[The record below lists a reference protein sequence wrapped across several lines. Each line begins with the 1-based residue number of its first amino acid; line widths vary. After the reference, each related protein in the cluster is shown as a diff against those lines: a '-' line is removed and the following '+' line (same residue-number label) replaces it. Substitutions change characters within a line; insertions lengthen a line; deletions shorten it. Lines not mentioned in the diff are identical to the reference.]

1 MRLSDSF
8 LEQLRANTDIESV
21 ISPYVNLRRR
31 GKNLVGLCP
40 FHNEKTPSFTV
51 YPENGSFYCF
61 GCGVGGDVITFVRR
75 MENFDYMEAVKQ
87 LADRAGMALPEDGY
101 DDTLAKKRTAV
112 LAANRAAAK
121 FFHSQLFTDRGR
133 HALNYFL
140 DRGLTMETIRHF
152 GLGFAPDDWRALK
165 NHLNEQ
171 GFDDIL
177 LESANLLRRS
187 DKNGKVS
194 YYDNFRNRVMFPII
208 DPRGNVIAFGGR
220 VLDDSKPKY
229 INTSDTL
236 VYKKS
241 NGVFALNFAKNGNDG
256 KLIIAEGYMDV
267 IALHQA
273 GFTNAVACL
282 GTALTKEQANLLSR
296 YADEII
302 LSYDADEAGQKATAR
317 ALGIFGTTGMEIKV
331 LRLTGGKDPDEI
343 IKKYGAQRFRDIING
358 AANDTEYRLL
368 RARQGIDLSTDD
380 GKVKYLSAATEVL
393 AGIPSPVEVDVYASR
408 LANELGV
415 DKLAIESQVK
425 YKREGLRKR
434 RMAQREQDQK
444 RLLINGQNTKNPER
458 SQHLR
463 AAKAEETLIAS
474 LMRNPDFYNKLKDEL
489 SADYF
494 VTALNR
500 RIFSVILSRL
510 DEGGNTEPY
519 FLSSEFTPD
528 EMDNYMNKKCG
539 FLGVTHGYSSDSRDL
554 EKSIRENDEHRA
566 DAVKATSVMAYQIQK
581 FIGSYTAAM
590 NGLDAVVFTAGMG
603 ENNPELRDRACTDM
617 DYYGIKIDRELNAKV
632 HHQPNTVEISTPDS
646 KVKVYVLP
654 TNEELMIASDTEAIV
669 RKLGK

>member
-1 MRLSDSF
+1 MRLSDAF

-75 MENFDYMEAVKQ
+75 MENLDYMEAVKQ
-87 LADRAGMALPEDGY
+87 LADRAGMAMPEDGY

-121 FFHSQLFTDRGR
+121 FFHSQLFTEQGR
-133 HALNYFL
+133 QALDYFL
-140 DRGLTMETIRHF
+140 DRGLAPETIRHF
-152 GLGFAPDDWRALK
+152 GLGFAPNDWRALK
-165 NHLNEQ
+165 RHLNEQ
-171 GFDDIL
+171 GFDDVL

-296 YADEII
+296 YADTII

-331 LRLTGGKDPDEI
+331 LHLEGGKDPDEI
-343 IKKYGAQRFRDIING
+343 IKNYGAQRFQAIIDG

-368 RARQGIDLSTDD
+368 KARQGIDLATDD
-380 GKVKYLSAATEVL
+380 GKVKYLSAAAEIL
-393 AGIPSPVEVDVYASR
+393 AEIGSPVEVDVYASR
-408 LANELGV
+408 LAHELGV
-415 DKLAIESQVK
+415 DKLAIQSQVK
-425 YKREGLRKR
+425 YKREGLKKR
-434 RMAQREQDQK
+434 RAVKREQEQT

-458 SQHLR
+458 AQHLR

-474 LMRNPDFYNKLKDEL
+474 LMRNPDFYNKLKDGL

-494 VTALNR
+494 VTAFNR
-500 RIFSVILSRL
+500 RIFSVVLSRL
-510 DEGGNTEPY
+510 EEGGNTEPY

-528 EMDNYMNKKCG
+528 EMDEVERIFRSAAQLSNTVDECADCIKILKEEKNKPE
-539 FLGVTHGYSSDSRDL
+539 T
-554 EKSIRENDEHRA
+554 
-566 DAVKATSVMAYQIQK
+566 VKAS
-581 FIGSYTAAM
+581 
-590 NGLDAVVFTAGMG
+590 
-603 ENNPELRDRACTDM
+603 ELSDEDFAKLFRSD
-617 DYYGIKIDRELNAKV
+617 KRE
-632 HHQPNTVEISTPDS
+632 
-646 KVKVYVLP
+646 
-654 TNEELMIASDTEAIV
+654 
-669 RKLGK
+669 

>member
-1 MRLSDSF
+1 MRLSDAF

-75 MENFDYMEAVKQ
+75 MENLDYMEAVKQ

-121 FFHSQLFTDRGR
+121 FFHAQLYTEQGR
-133 HALNYFL
+133 RALDYFL
-140 DRGLTMETIRHF
+140 DRGLAPETIRHF
-152 GLGFAPDDWRALK
+152 GLGFAPNDWRALK
-165 NHLNEQ
+165 RHLNEQ
-171 GFDDIL
+171 GFDDVL

-296 YADEII
+296 YADTII

-331 LRLTGGKDPDEI
+331 LHLEGGKDPDEI
-343 IKKYGAQRFRDIING
+343 IKNYGAQRFQAIIDG

-368 RARQGIDLSTDD
+368 KARQGIDLATDD
-380 GKVKYLSAATEVL
+380 GKVKYLSAAAEIL
-393 AGIPSPVEVDVYASR
+393 AEIGSPVEVDVYASR
-408 LANELGV
+408 LAHELGV
-415 DKLAIESQVK
+415 DKLAIQSQVK
-425 YKREGLRKR
+425 YKREGLKKR
-434 RMAQREQDQK
+434 RAVKREQEQT

-458 SQHLR
+458 AQHLH

-474 LMRNPDFYNKLKDEL
+474 LMRNPDFYNKLKDGL

-500 RIFSVILSRL
+500 RIFSVVLSRL
-510 DEGGNTEPY
+510 EEGGNTEPY

-528 EMDNYMNKKCG
+528 EMDEVERIFRSAAQLSNTVDECADCIKILKEEKNKPE
-539 FLGVTHGYSSDSRDL
+539 T
-554 EKSIRENDEHRA
+554 
-566 DAVKATSVMAYQIQK
+566 VKAS
-581 FIGSYTAAM
+581 
-590 NGLDAVVFTAGMG
+590 
-603 ENNPELRDRACTDM
+603 ELSDEDFAKLFRSD
-617 DYYGIKIDRELNAKV
+617 KRE
-632 HHQPNTVEISTPDS
+632 
-646 KVKVYVLP
+646 
-654 TNEELMIASDTEAIV
+654 
-669 RKLGK
+669 

>member
-75 MENFDYMEAVKQ
+75 MENLDYMEAVKQ

-101 DDTLAKKRTAV
+101 DDTLAKKRTAL

-140 DRGLTMETIRHF
+140 DRRLTMETIRHF

-171 GFDDIL
+171 GFDDVL

-474 LMRNPDFYNKLKDEL
+474 LMRNPDFYNKLRDEL

-528 EMDNYMNKKCG
+528 EMDEVERI
-539 FLGVTHGYSSDSRDL
+539 FRS
-554 EKSIRENDEHRA
+554 
-566 DAVKATSVMAYQIQK
+566 
-581 FIGSYTAAM
+581 AAQ
-590 NGLDAVVFTAGMG
+590 LS
-603 ENNPELRDRACTDM
+603 
-617 DYYGIKIDRELNAKV
+617 
-632 HHQPNTVEISTPDS
+632 NTVEECADCIKILKEEKNKPESIKASELSDDDFAKLFRPD
-646 KVKVYVLP
+646 KQ
-654 TNEELMIASDTEAIV
+654 D
-669 RKLGK
+669 

>member
-75 MENFDYMEAVKQ
+75 MENLDYMEAVKQ

-101 DDTLAKKRTAV
+101 DDTLAKKRIAV

-331 LRLTGGKDPDEI
+331 LRLNGGKDPDEI

-474 LMRNPDFYNKLKDEL
+474 LMRNPDFYNKLKDGL

-500 RIFSVILSRL
+500 RIFSVVLSRL

-528 EMDNYMNKKCG
+528 EMDEVERI
-539 FLGVTHGYSSDSRDL
+539 FRS
-554 EKSIRENDEHRA
+554 
-566 DAVKATSVMAYQIQK
+566 
-581 FIGSYTAAM
+581 AAQ
-590 NGLDAVVFTAGMG
+590 LS
-603 ENNPELRDRACTDM
+603 
-617 DYYGIKIDRELNAKV
+617 
-632 HHQPNTVEISTPDS
+632 NTVEECADCIKILKEEKNKPESIKASELSDDDFAKLFRPD
-646 KVKVYVLP
+646 KQ
-654 TNEELMIASDTEAIV
+654 D
-669 RKLGK
+669 

>member
-1 MRLSDSF
+1 MRLSDAF

-75 MENFDYMEAVKQ
+75 MENLDYMEAVKQ

-121 FFHSQLFTDRGR
+121 FFHAQLFTEQGR
-133 HALNYFL
+133 QALDYFL
-140 DRGLTMETIRHF
+140 DRGLAPETIRHF
-152 GLGFAPDDWRALK
+152 GLGFAPNDWRALK
-165 NHLNEQ
+165 RHLNEQ

-296 YADEII
+296 YADTII

-331 LRLTGGKDPDEI
+331 LHLEGGKDPDEI
-343 IKKYGAQRFRDIING
+343 IKNYGAQRFQAIIDG

-368 RARQGIDLSTDD
+368 KARQGIDLATDD
-380 GKVKYLSAATEVL
+380 GKVKYLSAAAEIL
-393 AGIPSPVEVDVYASR
+393 AEIGSPVEVDVYASR
-408 LANELGV
+408 LAHELGV
-415 DKLAIESQVK
+415 DKLAIQSQVK
-425 YKREGLRKR
+425 YKREGLKKR
-434 RMAQREQDQK
+434 RAVKREQEQT

-458 SQHLR
+458 AQHLR

-474 LMRNPDFYNKLKDEL
+474 LMRNPDFYNKLKDGL

-500 RIFSVILSRL
+500 RIFSVVLSRL
-510 DEGGNTEPY
+510 EEGGNTEPY

-528 EMDNYMNKKCG
+528 EMDEVERIFRSTAQLSNTVDECADCIKILKEEKNKPE
-539 FLGVTHGYSSDSRDL
+539 T
-554 EKSIRENDEHRA
+554 
-566 DAVKATSVMAYQIQK
+566 VKAS
-581 FIGSYTAAM
+581 
-590 NGLDAVVFTAGMG
+590 
-603 ENNPELRDRACTDM
+603 ELSDEDFAKLFRSD
-617 DYYGIKIDRELNAKV
+617 KRE
-632 HHQPNTVEISTPDS
+632 
-646 KVKVYVLP
+646 
-654 TNEELMIASDTEAIV
+654 
-669 RKLGK
+669 

>member
-75 MENFDYMEAVKQ
+75 MENLDYMEAVKQ

-220 VLDDSKPKY
+220 VLNDSKPKY

-296 YADEII
+296 YADTII

-528 EMDNYMNKKCG
+528 EMDEVERI
-539 FLGVTHGYSSDSRDL
+539 FRS
-554 EKSIRENDEHRA
+554 
-566 DAVKATSVMAYQIQK
+566 
-581 FIGSYTAAM
+581 AAQ
-590 NGLDAVVFTAGMG
+590 LS
-603 ENNPELRDRACTDM
+603 
-617 DYYGIKIDRELNAKV
+617 
-632 HHQPNTVEISTPDS
+632 NTVEECVDCI
-646 KVKVYVLP
+646 KILK
-654 TNEELMIASDTEAIV
+654 EEKNKPESIKASDLSDDDFA
-669 RKLGK
+669 KLFRSDKQD

>member
-1 MRLSDSF
+1 MRLSDAF

-75 MENFDYMEAVKQ
+75 MENLDYMEAVKQ

-121 FFHSQLFTDRGR
+121 FFHAQLYTVQGR
-133 HALNYFL
+133 QALDYFL
-140 DRGLTMETIRHF
+140 DRGLAPETIRHF
-152 GLGFAPDDWRALK
+152 GLGFAPNDWRALK
-165 NHLNEQ
+165 RHLNEQ

-296 YADEII
+296 YADTII

-331 LRLTGGKDPDEI
+331 LHLEGGKDPDEI
-343 IKKYGAQRFRDIING
+343 IKKYGAQRFQAIIDG

-368 RARQGIDLSTDD
+368 KARQGIDLATDD
-380 GKVKYLSAATEVL
+380 GKVKYLSVAAEIL
-393 AGIPSPVEVDVYASR
+393 AEIGSPVEVDVYASR
-408 LANELGV
+408 LAHELGV
-415 DKLAIESQVK
+415 DKLAIQSQVK
-425 YKREGLRKR
+425 YKREGLKKR
-434 RMAQREQDQK
+434 RAVKREQEQT

-458 SQHLR
+458 AQHLR

-474 LMRNPDFYNKLKDEL
+474 LMRNPDFYNKLKDGL

-500 RIFSVILSRL
+500 RIFSVVLSRL
-510 DEGGNTEPY
+510 EEGGNTEPY

-528 EMDNYMNKKCG
+528 EMDEVERIFRSAAQLSNTVDECADCIKILKEEKNKPE
-539 FLGVTHGYSSDSRDL
+539 T
-554 EKSIRENDEHRA
+554 
-566 DAVKATSVMAYQIQK
+566 VKAS
-581 FIGSYTAAM
+581 
-590 NGLDAVVFTAGMG
+590 
-603 ENNPELRDRACTDM
+603 ELSDEDFAKLFRSD
-617 DYYGIKIDRELNAKV
+617 KRE
-632 HHQPNTVEISTPDS
+632 
-646 KVKVYVLP
+646 
-654 TNEELMIASDTEAIV
+654 
-669 RKLGK
+669 

>member
-1 MRLSDSF
+1 MRLSDAF

-75 MENFDYMEAVKQ
+75 MENLDYMEAVKQ

-121 FFHSQLFTDRGR
+121 FFHSQLFTEQGR
-133 HALNYFL
+133 QALDYFL
-140 DRGLTMETIRHF
+140 DRGLAPETIRHF
-152 GLGFAPDDWRALK
+152 GLGFAPNDWRTLK
-165 NHLNEQ
+165 RHLNEQ
-171 GFDDIL
+171 GFDDVL
-177 LESANLLRRS
+177 LESANLLCRS

-296 YADEII
+296 YADTII
-302 LSYDADEAGQKATAR
+302 LSYDADEAGQKATTR

-331 LRLTGGKDPDEI
+331 LHLEGGKDPDEI
-343 IKKYGAQRFRDIING
+343 IKNYGAQRFQAIIDG

-368 RARQGIDLSTDD
+368 KARQGIDLATDD
-380 GKVKYLSAATEVL
+380 GKVKYLSAAAEIL
-393 AGIPSPVEVDVYASR
+393 AEIGSPVEVDVYASR
-408 LANELGV
+408 LAHELGV
-415 DKLAIESQVK
+415 DKLAIQSQVK
-425 YKREGLRKR
+425 YKREGLKKR
-434 RMAQREQDQK
+434 RAVKREQEQT

-474 LMRNPDFYNKLKDEL
+474 LMRNPDFYNKLKDGL

-500 RIFSVILSRL
+500 RIFSVVLSRL
-510 DEGGNTEPY
+510 EEGGNTEPY

-528 EMDNYMNKKCG
+528 EMDEVERIFRSAAQLSNTVDECADCIKILKEEKNKPE
-539 FLGVTHGYSSDSRDL
+539 T
-554 EKSIRENDEHRA
+554 
-566 DAVKATSVMAYQIQK
+566 VKAS
-581 FIGSYTAAM
+581 
-590 NGLDAVVFTAGMG
+590 
-603 ENNPELRDRACTDM
+603 ELSDEDFAKLFRSD
-617 DYYGIKIDRELNAKV
+617 KRE
-632 HHQPNTVEISTPDS
+632 
-646 KVKVYVLP
+646 
-654 TNEELMIASDTEAIV
+654 
-669 RKLGK
+669 

>member
-1 MRLSDSF
+1 MRLSDAF

-75 MENFDYMEAVKQ
+75 MENLDYMEAVKQ

-101 DDTLAKKRTAV
+101 DDTLAKKRTSV

-152 GLGFAPDDWRALK
+152 GLGFAPDDWRTLK

-358 AANDTEYRLL
+358 AANDTEYRLI

-528 EMDNYMNKKCG
+528 EMDEVERI
-539 FLGVTHGYSSDSRDL
+539 FRS
-554 EKSIRENDEHRA
+554 
-566 DAVKATSVMAYQIQK
+566 
-581 FIGSYTAAM
+581 AAQ
-590 NGLDAVVFTAGMG
+590 LS
-603 ENNPELRDRACTDM
+603 
-617 DYYGIKIDRELNAKV
+617 
-632 HHQPNTVEISTPDS
+632 NTVEECADCIKILKEEKNKPESIKASELSDDDFAKLFRPD
-646 KVKVYVLP
+646 KQ
-654 TNEELMIASDTEAIV
+654 D
-669 RKLGK
+669 

>member
-1 MRLSDSF
+1 
-8 LEQLRANTDIESV
+8 
-21 ISPYVNLRRR
+21 
-31 GKNLVGLCP
+31 
-40 FHNEKTPSFTV
+40 
-51 YPENGSFYCF
+51 
-61 GCGVGGDVITFVRR
+61 
-75 MENFDYMEAVKQ
+75 
-87 LADRAGMALPEDGY
+87 
-101 DDTLAKKRTAV
+101 
-112 LAANRAAAK
+112 
-121 FFHSQLFTDRGR
+121 
-133 HALNYFL
+133 
-140 DRGLTMETIRHF
+140 
-152 GLGFAPDDWRALK
+152 
-165 NHLNEQ
+165 
-171 GFDDIL
+171 
-177 LESANLLRRS
+177 
-187 DKNGKVS
+187 
-194 YYDNFRNRVMFPII
+194 
-208 DPRGNVIAFGGR
+208 
-220 VLDDSKPKY
+220 
-229 INTSDTL
+229 
-236 VYKKS
+236 
-241 NGVFALNFAKNGNDG
+241 
-256 KLIIAEGYMDV
+256 MDV

-368 RARQGIDLSTDD
+368 RARQGIDLFTDD

-393 AGIPSPVEVDVYASR
+393 AGISSPVEVDVYASR

-474 LMRNPDFYNKLKDEL
+474 LMRNPDFYNKLRDEL

-528 EMDNYMNKKCG
+528 EMDEVERI
-539 FLGVTHGYSSDSRDL
+539 FRS
-554 EKSIRENDEHRA
+554 
-566 DAVKATSVMAYQIQK
+566 
-581 FIGSYTAAM
+581 AAQ
-590 NGLDAVVFTAGMG
+590 LS
-603 ENNPELRDRACTDM
+603 
-617 DYYGIKIDRELNAKV
+617 
-632 HHQPNTVEISTPDS
+632 NTVEECADCI
-646 KVKVYVLP
+646 KILK
-654 TNEELMIASDTEAIV
+654 EEKNKPESIKASELSDEDFA
-669 RKLGK
+669 KLFRSDKRE

>member
-75 MENFDYMEAVKQ
+75 MENLDYMEAVKQ

-171 GFDDIL
+171 GFDDVL

-296 YADEII
+296 YADTII

-331 LRLTGGKDPDEI
+331 LHLEGGKDPDEI
-343 IKKYGAQRFRDIING
+343 IKNYGAQRFQAIIDG

-368 RARQGIDLSTDD
+368 KARQGIDLATDD
-380 GKVKYLSAATEVL
+380 GKVKYLSVAAEIL
-393 AGIPSPVEVDVYASR
+393 AEIGSPVEVDVYASR
-408 LANELGV
+408 LAHELGV
-415 DKLAIESQVK
+415 DKLAIQSQVK
-425 YKREGLRKR
+425 YKREGLKKR
-434 RMAQREQDQK
+434 RAVKREQEQT

-458 SQHLR
+458 AQHLR

-474 LMRNPDFYNKLKDEL
+474 LMRNPDFYNKLKDGL

-500 RIFSVILSRL
+500 RIFSVVLSRL
-510 DEGGNTEPY
+510 EEGGNTEPY

-528 EMDNYMNKKCG
+528 EMDEVERIFRSAAQLSNTVDECADCIKILKEEKNKPE
-539 FLGVTHGYSSDSRDL
+539 T
-554 EKSIRENDEHRA
+554 
-566 DAVKATSVMAYQIQK
+566 VKAS
-581 FIGSYTAAM
+581 
-590 NGLDAVVFTAGMG
+590 
-603 ENNPELRDRACTDM
+603 ELSDEDFAKLFRSD
-617 DYYGIKIDRELNAKV
+617 KRE
-632 HHQPNTVEISTPDS
+632 
-646 KVKVYVLP
+646 
-654 TNEELMIASDTEAIV
+654 
-669 RKLGK
+669 

>member
-1 MRLSDSF
+1 
-8 LEQLRANTDIESV
+8 
-21 ISPYVNLRRR
+21 
-31 GKNLVGLCP
+31 
-40 FHNEKTPSFTV
+40 
-51 YPENGSFYCF
+51 
-61 GCGVGGDVITFVRR
+61 
-75 MENFDYMEAVKQ
+75 
-87 LADRAGMALPEDGY
+87 
-101 DDTLAKKRTAV
+101 
-112 LAANRAAAK
+112 
-121 FFHSQLFTDRGR
+121 
-133 HALNYFL
+133 
-140 DRGLTMETIRHF
+140 METIRHF

-241 NGVFALNFAKNGNDG
+241 NGVFALNFAKKGNDG

-343 IKKYGAQRFRDIING
+343 IKKYGAQRFCDIING

-425 YKREGLRKR
+425 YNKREGLRKR

-528 EMDNYMNKKCG
+528 EMDEVERI
-539 FLGVTHGYSSDSRDL
+539 FRS
-554 EKSIRENDEHRA
+554 
-566 DAVKATSVMAYQIQK
+566 
-581 FIGSYTAAM
+581 AAQ
-590 NGLDAVVFTAGMG
+590 LS
-603 ENNPELRDRACTDM
+603 
-617 DYYGIKIDRELNAKV
+617 
-632 HHQPNTVEISTPDS
+632 NTVEECADCIKILKEEKNKPESIKASELSDDDFAKLFRPD
-646 KVKVYVLP
+646 KQ
-654 TNEELMIASDTEAIV
+654 D
-669 RKLGK
+669 

>member
-1 MRLSDSF
+1 MRLSDAF
-8 LEQLRANTDIESV
+8 LKQLRANTDIESV

-75 MENFDYMEAVKQ
+75 MENLDYMEAVKQ

-121 FFHSQLFTDRGR
+121 FFHAQLYTEQGR
-133 HALNYFL
+133 QALDYFL
-140 DRGLTMETIRHF
+140 DRGLAPETIRHF
-152 GLGFAPDDWRALK
+152 GLGFAPNDWRALK
-165 NHLNEQ
+165 RHLNEQ
-171 GFDDIL
+171 GFDDVL

-296 YADEII
+296 YADTIV

-331 LRLTGGKDPDEI
+331 LHLEGGKDPDEI
-343 IKKYGAQRFRDIING
+343 IKNYGAQRFQAIIDG

-368 RARQGIDLSTDD
+368 KARQGIDLATDD
-380 GKVKYLSAATEVL
+380 GKVKYLSAAAEIL
-393 AGIPSPVEVDVYASR
+393 AEIGSPVEVDVYASR
-408 LANELGV
+408 LAHELGV
-415 DKLAIESQVK
+415 DKLAIQSQVK
-425 YKREGLRKR
+425 YKREGLKKR
-434 RMAQREQDQK
+434 RAVKREQEQT

-458 SQHLR
+458 AQHLR

-474 LMRNPDFYNKLKDEL
+474 LMRNPDFYNKLKDGL

-500 RIFSVILSRL
+500 RIFSVVLSRL
-510 DEGGNTEPY
+510 EEGGNTEPY

-528 EMDNYMNKKCG
+528 EMDEVERIFRSAVQLSNTVDECADCIKILKEEKNKPE
-539 FLGVTHGYSSDSRDL
+539 T
-554 EKSIRENDEHRA
+554 
-566 DAVKATSVMAYQIQK
+566 VKAS
-581 FIGSYTAAM
+581 
-590 NGLDAVVFTAGMG
+590 
-603 ENNPELRDRACTDM
+603 ELSDEDFAKLFRSD
-617 DYYGIKIDRELNAKV
+617 KRE
-632 HHQPNTVEISTPDS
+632 
-646 KVKVYVLP
+646 
-654 TNEELMIASDTEAIV
+654 
-669 RKLGK
+669 

>member
-75 MENFDYMEAVKQ
+75 MENLDYMEAVKQ

-302 LSYDADEAGQKATAR
+302 FSYDADEAGQKATAR

-528 EMDNYMNKKCG
+528 EMDEVERI
-539 FLGVTHGYSSDSRDL
+539 FRS
-554 EKSIRENDEHRA
+554 
-566 DAVKATSVMAYQIQK
+566 
-581 FIGSYTAAM
+581 AAQ
-590 NGLDAVVFTAGMG
+590 LS
-603 ENNPELRDRACTDM
+603 
-617 DYYGIKIDRELNAKV
+617 
-632 HHQPNTVEISTPDS
+632 NTVEECVDCI
-646 KVKVYVLP
+646 KILK
-654 TNEELMIASDTEAIV
+654 EEKNKPESIKASDLSDDDFA
-669 RKLGK
+669 KLFRPDKRE

>member
-1 MRLSDSF
+1 MRLSDAF

-75 MENFDYMEAVKQ
+75 MENLDYMEAVKQ

-121 FFHSQLFTDRGR
+121 FFHAQLFAEQGR
-133 HALNYFL
+133 QALDYFL
-140 DRGLTMETIRHF
+140 DRGLAPETIRHF
-152 GLGFAPDDWRALK
+152 GLGFAPNDWRALK
-165 NHLNEQ
+165 RHLNEQ

-296 YADEII
+296 YADTII

-331 LRLTGGKDPDEI
+331 LHLEGGKDPDEI
-343 IKKYGAQRFRDIING
+343 IKNYGAQRFQAIIDG

-368 RARQGIDLSTDD
+368 KARQGIDLATDD
-380 GKVKYLSAATEVL
+380 GKVKYLSAAAEIL
-393 AGIPSPVEVDVYASR
+393 AEIGSPVEVDIYASR
-408 LANELGV
+408 LAHELGV
-415 DKLAIESQVK
+415 DKLAIQSQVK
-425 YKREGLRKR
+425 YKREGLKKR
-434 RMAQREQDQK
+434 RAVKREQEQT

-458 SQHLR
+458 AQHLR

-474 LMRNPDFYNKLKDEL
+474 LMRNPDFYNKLKDGL

-500 RIFSVILSRL
+500 RIFSVVLSRL
-510 DEGGNTEPY
+510 EEGGNTEPY

-528 EMDNYMNKKCG
+528 EMDEVERIFRSAAQLSNTVDECADCIKILKEEKNKPE
-539 FLGVTHGYSSDSRDL
+539 T
-554 EKSIRENDEHRA
+554 
-566 DAVKATSVMAYQIQK
+566 VKAS
-581 FIGSYTAAM
+581 
-590 NGLDAVVFTAGMG
+590 
-603 ENNPELRDRACTDM
+603 ELSDEDFAKLFRSD
-617 DYYGIKIDRELNAKV
+617 KRE
-632 HHQPNTVEISTPDS
+632 
-646 KVKVYVLP
+646 
-654 TNEELMIASDTEAIV
+654 
-669 RKLGK
+669 

>member
-75 MENFDYMEAVKQ
+75 MENLDYIEAVKQ

-528 EMDNYMNKKCG
+528 EMDEVERI
-539 FLGVTHGYSSDSRDL
+539 FRS
-554 EKSIRENDEHRA
+554 
-566 DAVKATSVMAYQIQK
+566 
-581 FIGSYTAAM
+581 AAQ
-590 NGLDAVVFTAGMG
+590 LS
-603 ENNPELRDRACTDM
+603 
-617 DYYGIKIDRELNAKV
+617 
-632 HHQPNTVEISTPDS
+632 NTVEECVDCIKILKEEKNKPESIKASELSDDDFAKLFRPD
-646 KVKVYVLP
+646 KQ
-654 TNEELMIASDTEAIV
+654 D
-669 RKLGK
+669 

>member
-1 MRLSDSF
+1 MRLSDAF

-75 MENFDYMEAVKQ
+75 MENLDYMEAVKQ

-121 FFHSQLFTDRGR
+121 FFHSQLFTEQGR
-133 HALNYFL
+133 QALDYFL
-140 DRGLTMETIRHF
+140 DRGLAPETIRHF
-152 GLGFAPDDWRALK
+152 GLGFAPNDWRALK
-165 NHLNEQ
+165 RHLNEQ
-171 GFDDIL
+171 GFDDVL

-296 YADEII
+296 YADTII
-302 LSYDADEAGQKATAR
+302 LSYDADEAGQKATTR

-331 LRLTGGKDPDEI
+331 LHLEGGKDPDEI
-343 IKKYGAQRFRDIING
+343 IKNYGAQRFQAIIDG

-368 RARQGIDLSTDD
+368 KARQGIDLATDD
-380 GKVKYLSAATEVL
+380 GKVKYLSVAAEIL
-393 AGIPSPVEVDVYASR
+393 AEIGSPVEVDVYASR
-408 LANELGV
+408 LAHELGV
-415 DKLAIESQVK
+415 DKLAIQSQVK
-425 YKREGLRKR
+425 YKREGLKKR
-434 RMAQREQDQK
+434 RAVKREQEQT

-458 SQHLR
+458 AQHLR

-474 LMRNPDFYNKLKDEL
+474 LMRNPDFYNKLKDGL

-500 RIFSVILSRL
+500 RIFSVVLSRL
-510 DEGGNTEPY
+510 EEGGNTEPY

-528 EMDNYMNKKCG
+528 EMDEVERIFRSAAQLSNTVDECADCIKILKEEKNKPE
-539 FLGVTHGYSSDSRDL
+539 T
-554 EKSIRENDEHRA
+554 
-566 DAVKATSVMAYQIQK
+566 VKAS
-581 FIGSYTAAM
+581 
-590 NGLDAVVFTAGMG
+590 
-603 ENNPELRDRACTDM
+603 ELSDEDFAKLFRSD
-617 DYYGIKIDRELNAKV
+617 KRE
-632 HHQPNTVEISTPDS
+632 
-646 KVKVYVLP
+646 
-654 TNEELMIASDTEAIV
+654 
-669 RKLGK
+669 

>member
-75 MENFDYMEAVKQ
+75 MENLDYMEAVKQ

-140 DRGLTMETIRHF
+140 DRELTMETIRHF

-171 GFDDIL
+171 GFDDVL

-241 NGVFALNFAKNGNDG
+241 NGVFALNFAKKGNDG

-425 YKREGLRKR
+425 YNKREGLRKR

-528 EMDNYMNKKCG
+528 EMDEVERIFRSAAQLSNTVDECADCIKILKEEKNKPE
-539 FLGVTHGYSSDSRDL
+539 T
-554 EKSIRENDEHRA
+554 
-566 DAVKATSVMAYQIQK
+566 VKAS
-581 FIGSYTAAM
+581 
-590 NGLDAVVFTAGMG
+590 
-603 ENNPELRDRACTDM
+603 ELSDEDFAKLFRSD
-617 DYYGIKIDRELNAKV
+617 KRE
-632 HHQPNTVEISTPDS
+632 
-646 KVKVYVLP
+646 
-654 TNEELMIASDTEAIV
+654 
-669 RKLGK
+669 

>member
-75 MENFDYMEAVKQ
+75 MENLDYMEAVKQ

-296 YADEII
+296 YANEII

-358 AANDTEYRLL
+358 AANDTEYRLI

-528 EMDNYMNKKCG
+528 EMDEVERI
-539 FLGVTHGYSSDSRDL
+539 FRS
-554 EKSIRENDEHRA
+554 
-566 DAVKATSVMAYQIQK
+566 
-581 FIGSYTAAM
+581 AAQ
-590 NGLDAVVFTAGMG
+590 LS
-603 ENNPELRDRACTDM
+603 
-617 DYYGIKIDRELNAKV
+617 
-632 HHQPNTVEISTPDS
+632 NTVEECVDCIKILKEEKNKPESIKASELSDDDFAKLFRPD
-646 KVKVYVLP
+646 KQ
-654 TNEELMIASDTEAIV
+654 D
-669 RKLGK
+669 

>member
-1 MRLSDSF
+1 MRLSDAF

-75 MENFDYMEAVKQ
+75 MENLDYMEAVKQ

-121 FFHSQLFTDRGR
+121 FFHAQLFTEQGR
-133 HALNYFL
+133 QALDYFL
-140 DRGLTMETIRHF
+140 DRGLAPETIRHF
-152 GLGFAPDDWRALK
+152 GLGFAPNDWRALK
-165 NHLNEQ
+165 RHLNEQ

-296 YADEII
+296 YADTII
-302 LSYDADEAGQKATAR
+302 LSYDADEAGQKATAH

-331 LRLTGGKDPDEI
+331 LHLEGGKDPDEI
-343 IKKYGAQRFRDIING
+343 IKNYGAQRFQAIIDG

-368 RARQGIDLSTDD
+368 KARQGIDLATDD
-380 GKVKYLSAATEVL
+380 GKVKYLSAAAEIL
-393 AGIPSPVEVDVYASR
+393 AEIGSPVEVDVYASR
-408 LANELGV
+408 LAHELGV
-415 DKLAIESQVK
+415 DKLAIQSQVK
-425 YKREGLRKR
+425 YKREGLKKR
-434 RMAQREQDQK
+434 RAVKREQEQT

-458 SQHLR
+458 AQHLR

-474 LMRNPDFYNKLKDEL
+474 LMRNPDFYNKLKDGL

-500 RIFSVILSRL
+500 RIFSVVLSRL
-510 DEGGNTEPY
+510 EEGGNTEPY

-528 EMDNYMNKKCG
+528 EMDEVERIFRSAAQLSNTVDECADCIKILKEEKNKPE
-539 FLGVTHGYSSDSRDL
+539 T
-554 EKSIRENDEHRA
+554 
-566 DAVKATSVMAYQIQK
+566 VKAS
-581 FIGSYTAAM
+581 
-590 NGLDAVVFTAGMG
+590 
-603 ENNPELRDRACTDM
+603 ELSDEDFAKLFRSD
-617 DYYGIKIDRELNAKV
+617 KRE
-632 HHQPNTVEISTPDS
+632 
-646 KVKVYVLP
+646 
-654 TNEELMIASDTEAIV
+654 
-669 RKLGK
+669 

>member
-75 MENFDYMEAVKQ
+75 MENLDYMEAVKQ

-408 LANELGV
+408 LANELSV

-528 EMDNYMNKKCG
+528 EMDEVERI
-539 FLGVTHGYSSDSRDL
+539 FRS
-554 EKSIRENDEHRA
+554 
-566 DAVKATSVMAYQIQK
+566 ATQLS
-581 FIGSYTAAM
+581 
-590 NGLDAVVFTAGMG
+590 
-603 ENNPELRDRACTDM
+603 
-617 DYYGIKIDRELNAKV
+617 
-632 HHQPNTVEISTPDS
+632 NTVEECVDCI
-646 KVKVYVLP
+646 KILK
-654 TNEELMIASDTEAIV
+654 EEKNKPESIKASDLSDDDFA
-669 RKLGK
+669 KLFRPDKRE

>member
-1 MRLSDSF
+1 MRLSDAF

-75 MENFDYMEAVKQ
+75 MENLDYMEAVKQ

-133 HALNYFL
+133 PALNYFL

-282 GTALTKEQANLLSR
+282 GTALTKEQAILLSR
-296 YADEII
+296 YANEII

-528 EMDNYMNKKCG
+528 EMDEVERI
-539 FLGVTHGYSSDSRDL
+539 FRS
-554 EKSIRENDEHRA
+554 
-566 DAVKATSVMAYQIQK
+566 
-581 FIGSYTAAM
+581 AAQ
-590 NGLDAVVFTAGMG
+590 LS
-603 ENNPELRDRACTDM
+603 
-617 DYYGIKIDRELNAKV
+617 
-632 HHQPNTVEISTPDS
+632 NTVEECVDCIKILKEEKNKPESIKASELSDDDFAKLFRPD
-646 KVKVYVLP
+646 KQ
-654 TNEELMIASDTEAIV
+654 D
-669 RKLGK
+669 

>member
-75 MENFDYMEAVKQ
+75 MENLDYMEAVKQ

-121 FFHSQLFTDRGR
+121 FFYSQLFTDRGR

-152 GLGFAPDDWRALK
+152 GLGFAPNDWRALK

-331 LRLTGGKDPDEI
+331 LHLEGGKDPDEI
-343 IKKYGAQRFRDIING
+343 IKNYGAQRFQAIIDG

-368 RARQGIDLSTDD
+368 KARQGIDLATDD
-380 GKVKYLSAATEVL
+380 GKVKYLSAAAEIL
-393 AGIPSPVEVDVYASR
+393 AEIGSPVEVDVYASR
-408 LANELGV
+408 LAHELGV
-415 DKLAIESQVK
+415 DKLAIQSQVK
-425 YKREGLRKR
+425 YKREGLKKR
-434 RMAQREQDQK
+434 RAVKREQEQT

-458 SQHLR
+458 AQHLR

-474 LMRNPDFYNKLKDEL
+474 LMRNPDFYNKLKDGL

-500 RIFSVILSRL
+500 RIFSVVLSRL
-510 DEGGNTEPY
+510 EEGGNTEPY

-528 EMDNYMNKKCG
+528 EMDEVERIFRSAAQLSNTVDECADCIKILKEEKNKPE
-539 FLGVTHGYSSDSRDL
+539 T
-554 EKSIRENDEHRA
+554 
-566 DAVKATSVMAYQIQK
+566 VKAS
-581 FIGSYTAAM
+581 
-590 NGLDAVVFTAGMG
+590 
-603 ENNPELRDRACTDM
+603 ELSDEDFAKLFRSD
-617 DYYGIKIDRELNAKV
+617 KRE
-632 HHQPNTVEISTPDS
+632 
-646 KVKVYVLP
+646 
-654 TNEELMIASDTEAIV
+654 
-669 RKLGK
+669 

>member
-75 MENFDYMEAVKQ
+75 MENLDYMEAVKQ

-296 YADEII
+296 YADTII

-474 LMRNPDFYNKLKDEL
+474 FMRNPDFYNKLKDEL

-528 EMDNYMNKKCG
+528 EMDEVERI
-539 FLGVTHGYSSDSRDL
+539 FRS
-554 EKSIRENDEHRA
+554 
-566 DAVKATSVMAYQIQK
+566 ATQLS
-581 FIGSYTAAM
+581 
-590 NGLDAVVFTAGMG
+590 
-603 ENNPELRDRACTDM
+603 
-617 DYYGIKIDRELNAKV
+617 
-632 HHQPNTVEISTPDS
+632 NTVEECADCIKILKEEKNKPESIKASELSDDDFAKLFRPD
-646 KVKVYVLP
+646 KQ
-654 TNEELMIASDTEAIV
+654 D
-669 RKLGK
+669 